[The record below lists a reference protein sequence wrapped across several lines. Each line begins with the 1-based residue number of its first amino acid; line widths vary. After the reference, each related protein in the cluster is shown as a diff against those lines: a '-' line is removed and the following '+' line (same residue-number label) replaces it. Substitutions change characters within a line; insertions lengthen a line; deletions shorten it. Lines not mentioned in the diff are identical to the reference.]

1 VEEVIA
7 MARLCIALAQT
18 LADLTAWGRAHAAI
32 LASLPEYVLTAIRAA
47 YADRLAV
54 LKERQ

>member
-1 VEEVIA
+1 
-7 MARLCIALAQT
+7 MARLAISLCWNPAVLK
-18 LADLTAWGRAHAAI
+18 AWGEQHAAI

>member
-1 VEEVIA
+1 